1 MPAVVGGRIPVN
13 ISHENPPWSYNLS
26 GERKSLM
33 TRSLVWQMVIVL
45 AAVLMINYV
54 LTTLNPQT
62 QEPVVDVSYS
72 RFKTELEADNVAEI
86 TFEGNKLV
94 GSLKQRAALE
104 RVEDTEKV
112 QTFQRFRTT
121 LPPVSDTGLL
131 DDLQQRKV
139 DVNVIPE
146 KEPSPWATAL
156 IYLLPWILIIG
167 VWWFIIKGMR
177 SRQGPGGGVMGGFS
191 KSGAKMYTK
200 ERSRVTFADVA
211 GLDEAKQELM
221 EIIEFLR
228 NPKRFLRLGAKAP
241 RGVLLVGPPGTGK
254 TLMARA
260 VAGEAGVPFFTISA
274 SQFIEMFVGVGA
286 SRVRDLFNN
295 AKKNAPS
302 IIFIDELD
310 AVGRSR
316 GTGLGGGNDE
326 REQTLNQL
334 LSEMDGFEAHDEVI
348 VMSATNRPDVLD
360 PALLRPGRFDRQVT
374 VERPDW
380 RARGEILKVHTRH
393 VPIADDVDLQL
404 IARSTPGMCGADLEN
419 LVNEAA
425 MIAARE
431 NAQTVS
437 MDHFERAKDRVLM
450 GTERK
455 IVMSQQEKR
464 ITAYHEAGHTLL
476 ARLLPG
482 ADPIHKVSIIPRGQ
496 ALGVTQQ
503 LPVDDRYHYSRSY
516 LMTRIA
522 VSLGGRAAEKAI
534 FEEYSTG
541 AQNDLKQ
548 VTDLAEK
555 MVCQWGM
562 SERVGPMSI
571 NRGEEHPFLGRKLAS
586 DNSFSEHMAWI
597 IDQEIEK
604 VVKTGEQQADEIIG
618 NNLPALK
625 KLAEVLLEEEVLD
638 NKRVDEVLRESG
650 VEIKDSPVNP
660 EPQPEG
666 DDVPQGELAGGVA
679 KT

>member
-1 MPAVVGGRIPVN
+1 
-13 ISHENPPWSYNLS
+13 
-26 GERKSLM
+26 M
-33 TRSLVWQMVIVL
+33 TRSLLWQMVIVL
-45 AAVLMINYV
+45 GAILMVNYV
-54 LTTLNPQT
+54 LTTLTPQT

-72 RFKTELEADNVAEI
+72 RFKTELAADNIAAI
-86 TFEGNKLV
+86 TFEGNNVV
-94 GSLKQRAALE
+94 GSLRE
-104 RVEDTEKV
+104 RTILDHVEGTEEVKS
-112 QTFQRFRTT
+112 FLRFRTT
-121 LPPVSDTGLL
+121 MPPVTDTRLL
-131 DDLQQRKV
+131 DDLEQRKV
-139 DVNVIPE
+139 DVTVRPE
-146 KEPSPWATAL
+146 SKPSPWATAM
-156 IYLLPWILIIG
+156 IYMLPWLLIVG
-167 VWWFIIKGMR
+167 VWWFVIKGMR
-177 SRQGPGGGVMGGFS
+177 TRQGPGGGVMGGFS

-228 NPKRFLRLGAKAP
+228 NPKKFMRLGAKAP

-260 VAGEAGVPFFTISA
+260 VAGEAEVPFFTISA

-380 RARGEILKVHTRH
+380 RAREEILKVHTRQ
-393 VPIADDVDLQL
+393 VPIDDDVDLQV

-425 MIAARE
+425 LIAARE
-431 NAQTVS
+431 NAQTVT
-437 MDHFERAKDRVLM
+437 MQHFEQAKDRVLM

-455 IVMSQQEKR
+455 LVMSQQEKR

-476 ARLLPG
+476 ARLSPG

-548 VTDLAEK
+548 ATDLAEK

-586 DNSFSEHMAWI
+586 DNAFSQHMAWI

-604 VVKTGEQQADEIIG
+604 VVKAGEQTADEIIA
-618 NNLPALK
+618 NHLPVLE
-625 KLAEVLLEEEVLD
+625 KLADALLEEEVLD
-638 NKRVDEVLRESG
+638 RKRVDEVLRETG
-650 VEIKDSPVNP
+650 IEVKDDPVA
-660 EPQPEG
+660 QADG
-666 DDVPQGELAGGVA
+666 DHVLQGELAGGVV
-679 KT
+679 KG

>member
-1 MPAVVGGRIPVN
+1 
-13 ISHENPPWSYNLS
+13 
-26 GERKSLM
+26 
-33 TRSLVWQMVIVL
+33 
-45 AAVLMINYV
+45 
-54 LTTLNPQT
+54 
-62 QEPVVDVSYS
+62 
-72 RFKTELEADNVAEI
+72 
-86 TFEGNKLV
+86 
-94 GSLKQRAALE
+94 
-104 RVEDTEKV
+104 
-112 QTFQRFRTT
+112 
-121 LPPVSDTGLL
+121 
-131 DDLQQRKV
+131 
-139 DVNVIPE
+139 
-146 KEPSPWATAL
+146 
-156 IYLLPWILIIG
+156 
-167 VWWFIIKGMR
+167 
-177 SRQGPGGGVMGGFS
+177 
-191 KSGAKMYTK
+191 
-200 ERSRVTFADVA
+200 
-211 GLDEAKQELM
+211 
-221 EIIEFLR
+221 
-228 NPKRFLRLGAKAP
+228 
-241 RGVLLVGPPGTGK
+241 
-254 TLMARA
+254 
-260 VAGEAGVPFFTISA
+260 
-274 SQFIEMFVGVGA
+274 MFVGVGA

>member
-1 MPAVVGGRIPVN
+1 
-13 ISHENPPWSYNLS
+13 
-26 GERKSLM
+26 M
-33 TRSLVWQMVIVL
+33 TRSLLWQMVIVL
-45 AAVLMINYV
+45 GAILMVNYV
-54 LTTLNPQT
+54 LTTLTPQT

-72 RFKTELEADNVAEI
+72 RFKTELAADNVAAI
-86 TFEGNKLV
+86 TFEGNNVV
-94 GSLKQRAALE
+94 GNLRERTILN
-104 RVEDTEKV
+104 RVEGTEEV
-112 QTFQRFRTT
+112 QSFLRFRTT
-121 LPPVSDTGLL
+121 MPPVTDTRLL
-131 DDLQQRKV
+131 DDLEQRKV
-139 DVNVIPE
+139 DVKVRPE
-146 KEPSPWATAL
+146 SKPSPWATAM
-156 IYLLPWILIIG
+156 IYMLPWLLIVG
-167 VWWFIIKGMR
+167 VWWFVIKGMR
-177 SRQGPGGGVMGGFS
+177 TRQGPGGGMMGGFS

-228 NPKRFLRLGAKAP
+228 NPKKFMRLGAKAP

-260 VAGEAGVPFFTISA
+260 VAGEAEVPFFTISA

-380 RARGEILKVHTRH
+380 RAREEILKVHTRQ
-393 VPIADDVDLQL
+393 VPIDEDVDLQI

-425 MIAARE
+425 LIAARE
-431 NAQTVS
+431 NAQKVT
-437 MDHFERAKDRVLM
+437 MQHFEQAKDRVLM

-455 IVMSQQEKR
+455 LVMSQQEKR

-476 ARLLPG
+476 ARLSPG

-548 VTDLAEK
+548 ATDLAEK

-586 DNSFSEHMAWI
+586 DNAFSQHMAWI

-604 VVKTGEQQADEIIG
+604 VVKAGEQAADEIIA
-618 NNLPALK
+618 NHLPVLK
-625 KLAEVLLEEEVLD
+625 KLADALLEEEVLD
-638 NKRVDEVLRESG
+638 RTRVDEVLRETG
-650 VEIKDSPVNP
+650 IEVQDDPAAHP
-660 EPQPEG
+660 DG
-666 DDVPQGELAGGVA
+666 DHVLQGELAGGAVEG
-679 KT
+679 

>member
-1 MPAVVGGRIPVN
+1 MD
-13 ISHENPPWSYNLS
+13 
-26 GERKSLM
+26 ERDAGM
-33 TRSLVWQMVIVL
+33 TRSFFWQLIIIFATILMV
-45 AAVLMINYV
+45 NYV
-54 LTTLNPQT
+54 LTNLTPQSG
-62 QEPVVDVSYS
+62 EPVVDVSYS
-72 RFKTELEADNVAEI
+72 RFKAELSADNVASV
-86 TFEGNKLV
+86 TFEGNTLD
-94 GSLKQRAALE
+94 GSLKERALLE
-104 RVEDTEKV
+104 GAAAPDEDLS
-112 QTFQRFRTT
+112 FLLFRTT
-121 LPPVSDTGLL
+121 MPPVADNQLL
-131 DDLQQRKV
+131 QDLERLKV
-139 DVNVIPE
+139 EVKVRPE
-146 KEPSPWATAL
+146 KKPSPWATAM
-156 IYLLPWILIIG
+156 IYLLPWILIVG
-167 VWWFIIKGMR
+167 VWWFVLKGMR
-177 SRQGPGGGVMGGFS
+177 TRQGPGGGVMGGFS

-211 GLDEAKQELM
+211 GLEEAKQELM
-221 EIIEFLR
+221 EIVEFLR
-228 NPKRFLRLGAKAP
+228 NPKRFMRLGAKAP

-286 SRVRDLFNN
+286 SRVRDLFGN

-360 PALLRPGRFDRQVT
+360 PALLRPGRFDRQVV

-380 RARGEILKVHTRH
+380 RAREEILKVHTRK
-393 VPIADDVDLQL
+393 VPLDEDVDLKL

-425 MIAARE
+425 LIAARDD
-431 NAQTVS
+431 APKVS

-455 IVMSQQEKR
+455 LVMSQQEKR

-476 ARLLPG
+476 ARLSPG

-522 VSLGGRAAEKAI
+522 VSLGGRSAEKAV
-534 FEEYSTG
+534 FEEFSTG

-548 VTDLAEK
+548 ATELAEK

-562 SERVGPMSI
+562 SERIGPLSF

-604 VVKTGEQQADEIIG
+604 VVKTAEQQADAIISG
-618 NNLPALK
+618 HLPALK
-625 KLAEVLLEEEVLD
+625 KLADALLEEEVLD
-638 NKRVDEVLRESG
+638 SNRVDEVLREAGIEVKNHSG
-650 VEIKDSPVNP
+650 ENR
-660 EPQPEG
+660 EG
-666 DDVPQGELAGGVA
+666 GAVPAAELASGAVDG
-679 KT
+679 